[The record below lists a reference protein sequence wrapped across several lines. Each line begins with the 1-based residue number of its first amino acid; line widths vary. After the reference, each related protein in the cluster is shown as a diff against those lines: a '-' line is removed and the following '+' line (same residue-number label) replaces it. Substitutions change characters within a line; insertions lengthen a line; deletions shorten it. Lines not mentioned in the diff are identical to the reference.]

1 MRGFGA
7 FLRKEFVEIARTWRI
22 WALPGMVVFLALTG
36 AVIAKLTPE
45 LLKSMS
51 GSAELGGVIISVPD
65 PIWRDSYAQWTKNLT
80 QMISWALIIISGGMI
95 SGERKAGTAIL
106 VLTKPISRPAFVLAK
121 FVSQTTLLVSVTIVG
136 ALITWVSTR
145 IAFGEA
151 PVRILAQVTA
161 VWLVFAIFLVAVMT
175 LASALVDSQMGSAF
189 LGFGVLVLFTI
200 AGLWGPALEY
210 SPAGLA
216 GAPNSLLLGHE
227 IATFW
232 PLVTTGVLSVLCVIA
247 AVGVFARKEL

>member
-7 FLRKEFVEIARTWRI
+7 FLKKEFVEIARTWRI
-22 WALPGMVVFLALTG
+22 WALPGMVIFLALTG
-36 AVIAKLTPE
+36 AVIAKLTPQ
-45 LLKSMS
+45 LLESMS
-51 GSAELGGVIISVPD
+51 GTPNMGGVVIQIPD

-95 SGERKAGTAIL
+95 SSERKAGTAIL

-121 FVSQTTLLVSVTIVG
+121 FVSQTALLFAVTIVG
-136 ALITWVSTR
+136 ALITWGTTR
-145 IAFGEA
+145 VAFGEA
-151 PVRILAQVTA
+151 PVRILAEVTA
-161 VWLVFAIFLVAVMT
+161 VWLVFAVFLVAVMT
-175 LASALVDSQMGSAF
+175 LASALVDSQMGASF
-189 LGFGVLVLFTI
+189 LGFGTLVLLTI

-216 GAPNSLLLGHE
+216 GAPNSLLLGQD

-232 PLVTTGVLSVLCVIA
+232 PLVTTAILAVLCVIA
-247 AVGVFARKEL
+247 AVGVFSRKEL